1 MNIYSNNFTNP
12 FQPTCLADFVI
23 SDEASRKQLEAIVDG
38 SLPFPVFGKNAILL
52 HGLNGSGKTTLA
64 LLLPQLLEK
73 SAKLIGSTRSTEFF
87 SSDVFWQLTTCA
99 MGMNSV
105 ATLASI
111 NARSRNTWALSNSG
125 WHYEILDEVDLLTK
139 AAQASLK
146 TTITFAKSTIF
157 ILTTNHLP
165 KLDKGLRDRSVLV
178 EMNQP
183 KAADCVPLAQRF
195 FRQMGLK
202 GDEVEAAVFEQIAQA
217 SRGSLRDFGTAVATL
232 GIRLGGAI

>member
-1 MNIYSNNFTNP
+1 MNTYPNSFNSP

-23 SDEASRKQLEAIVDG
+23 SDKASRTQLEAIVNG
-38 SLPFPVFGKNAILL
+38 RMPFPIFGKNAILL

-73 SAKLIGSTRSTEFF
+73 SAKLVGSNRSAEIF
-87 SSDVFWQLTTCA
+87 SSDVFWEVTTCA
-99 MGMNSV
+99 MGMNNV
-105 ATLASI
+105 ATLATI
-111 NARSRNTWALSNSG
+111 NARSKNTWALSNSG
-125 WHYEILDEVDLLTK
+125 WHYEILDEVDLLTE

-146 TTITFAKSTIF
+146 TTITFANSTIF

-183 KAADCVPLAQRF
+183 AAADCVPLAQRF